1 MQLYYKERHGGKGTR
16 TSGSSGKS
24 SSMQILT
31 LSSNSF
37 SLLFT
42 ARLLTFRYSLC
53 CEAQTL
59 PSGVKPLPLSLHR
72 AWNPRPESEDFRDG
86 ETPKRF
92 VLVSKPKRGE
102 RQMEA
107 MAFGVGLRRTGAAR
121 GRTRAMG
128 VAAEG
133 RGGGWR
139 GRRRWERRGSI

>member
-1 MQLYYKERHGGKGTR
+1 MKDTEGKGTS

-59 PSGVKPLPLSLHR
+59 PSGVKPLPSSLHR

-102 RQMEA
+102 MQMEA
-107 MAFGVGLRRTGAAR
+107 MTFVVWLRRTGAAR
-121 GRTRAMG
+121 VRTRAMG
-128 VAAEG
+128 VAAEDRSSG
-133 RGGGWR
+133 CR
-139 GRRRWERRGSI
+139 GRRKGERRGSI